1 MKNVYLD
8 YSATTPIDPRVLAAM
23 MPLFAETFG
32 NASSVHAF
40 GREARSILETSRE
53 RVARCIGAKAD
64 ELFFTSGGT
73 ESDNYALKGV
83 AVAARKKG
91 KNHIIISA
99 IEHHAVLHPANSLRR
114 EGFEVDVLPVDGFGM
129 VDPAFVHK
137 KIRSTTSLVSIMHGN
152 NEVGTIQPIH
162 EIGLIAR
169 EHGIVFHSDT
179 VQTTGKIK
187 VDADALGV
195 DLLSLSAHKLYGPK
209 GIGAIYITKGTPIH
223 SFI

>member
-99 IEHHAVLHPANSLRR
+99 IEHHAVLEAMIHLEKKEDTNSSI
-114 EGFEVDVLPVDGFGM
+114 EDAPIIVYYV
-129 VDPAFVHK
+129 A
-137 KIRSTTSLVSIMHGN
+137 KIDELKNV
-152 NEVGTIQPIH
+152 TIN
-162 EIGLIAR
+162 
-169 EHGIVFHSDT
+169 
-179 VQTTGKIK
+179 
-187 VDADALGV
+187 
-195 DLLSLSAHKLYGPK
+195 
-209 GIGAIYITKGTPIH
+209 TKNTK
-223 SFI
+223 